1 MEFFPLDFRRLIS
14 QSFTSR
20 VTTPTQKSNLNSV
33 IRIES
38 IFCLIKSPGLVNCF
52 IFRIVINC
60 MSGKSGDQKRPV
72 HIPVLLREVMEQLDL
87 SPGLVVVD
95 GTVGAGGHSQHILKQ
110 IGTTGTLIGLDRDE
124 MMLGFAREKLGVE
137 ALPEG
142 QCFLR
147 QASYAE
153 LPAVL
158 EELQIPAVDRV
169 LLDLGLSSD
178 QLSDEARGFGFESP
192 GDLDL
197 RFDIRQGVPAWKLL
211 ETLSEAEL
219 AEILEVYGE
228 ERFSQRIAGQ
238 LVQQRKTN
246 PVRTAADLIEA
257 VQTALPAKALATARK
272 NPATRVF
279 QALRIAANQELEQ
292 LETML
297 ESVLP
302 QTLTSGGRA
311 VIISFHSLEDR
322 MVKQA
327 FKNRDQWKILTAK
340 PITATQAEQRVNPR
354 CRTAKLRVA
363 VKT

>member
-1 MEFFPLDFRRLIS
+1 
-14 QSFTSR
+14 
-20 VTTPTQKSNLNSV
+20 
-33 IRIES
+33 
-38 IFCLIKSPGLVNCF
+38 
-52 IFRIVINC
+52 

-137 ALPEG
+137 TLLDG

-158 EELQIPAVDRV
+158 EELQIPSVDRV

-178 QLSDEARGFGFESP
+178 QLSDETRGFGFETP

-197 RFDIRQGVPAWKLL
+197 RFDTRQGIPAWQLL

-219 AEILEVYGE
+219 VQIMEVYGE
-228 ERFSQRIAGQ
+228 ERFSQRIASQ

-257 VQTALPAKALATARK
+257 VQAALPAKALATARK

-297 ESVLP
+297 DAVLP
-302 QTLTSGGRA
+302 QALKPGGRA

-327 FKNRDQWKILTAK
+327 FKDRDQWKNLTAK

>member
-1 MEFFPLDFRRLIS
+1 
-14 QSFTSR
+14 
-20 VTTPTQKSNLNSV
+20 
-33 IRIES
+33 
-38 IFCLIKSPGLVNCF
+38 
-52 IFRIVINC
+52 

-124 MMLGFAREKLGVE
+124 MMLGFAREKLGAE
-137 ALPEG
+137 TLPDG

-158 EELQIPAVDRV
+158 EELQIPSVDRV

-178 QLSDEARGFGFESP
+178 QLSDETRGFGFETP

-197 RFDIRQGVPAWKLL
+197 RFDTRQGIPAWQLL

-219 AEILEVYGE
+219 VEIMEVYGE
-228 ERFSQRIAGQ
+228 ERFSQRIASQ

-246 PVRTAADLIEA
+246 PVRTAADLIAA
-257 VQTALPAKALATARK
+257 VQAAMPAKVLATARK

-297 ESVLP
+297 DAVLP
-302 QTLTSGGRA
+302 QALKPGGRA

-327 FKNRDQWKILTAK
+327 FKDRDQWKNLTAK

>member
-1 MEFFPLDFRRLIS
+1 
-14 QSFTSR
+14 
-20 VTTPTQKSNLNSV
+20 
-33 IRIES
+33 
-38 IFCLIKSPGLVNCF
+38 
-52 IFRIVINC
+52 

-137 ALPEG
+137 TLPDG

-158 EELQIPAVDRV
+158 EELKLPSIDRV

-178 QLSDEARGFGFESP
+178 QLSDETRGFGFETP

-197 RFDIRQGVPAWKLL
+197 RFDTRQGIPAWQLL

-219 AEILEVYGE
+219 VEIMEVYGE
-228 ERFSQRIAGQ
+228 ERFSQRIASQ

-246 PVRTAADLIEA
+246 PVRTAADLIKA
-257 VQTALPAKALATARK
+257 VQAAMPAKALATARK

-297 ESVLP
+297 DAVLP
-302 QTLTSGGRA
+302 QALKPGGRA

-327 FKNRDQWKILTAK
+327 FKDRDQWKNLTAK

>member
-1 MEFFPLDFRRLIS
+1 M
-14 QSFTSR
+14 
-20 VTTPTQKSNLNSV
+20 
-33 IRIES
+33 
-38 IFCLIKSPGLVNCF
+38 
-52 IFRIVINC
+52 
-60 MSGKSGDQKRPV
+60 

-124 MMLGFAREKLGVE
+124 MMLGFAREKLGAE
-137 ALPEG
+137 TLPDG

-158 EELQIPAVDRV
+158 EELKLPSVDRV

-178 QLSDEARGFGFESP
+178 QLSDETRGFGFETP

-197 RFDIRQGVPAWKLL
+197 RFDTRQGIPAWQLL

-219 AEILEVYGE
+219 VEIMEVYGE
-228 ERFSQRIAGQ
+228 ERFSQRIASQ

-246 PVRTAADLIEA
+246 PVRTAADLIKA
-257 VQTALPAKALATARK
+257 VQAAMPAKALATARK

-297 ESVLP
+297 DAVLP
-302 QTLTSGGRA
+302 QALKPGGRA

-327 FKNRDQWKILTAK
+327 FKDRDQWKNLTAK

>member
-1 MEFFPLDFRRLIS
+1 
-14 QSFTSR
+14 
-20 VTTPTQKSNLNSV
+20 
-33 IRIES
+33 
-38 IFCLIKSPGLVNCF
+38 
-52 IFRIVINC
+52 

-137 ALPEG
+137 TLPDG

-158 EELQIPAVDRV
+158 EELQIPSVDRV

-178 QLSDEARGFGFESP
+178 QLSDETRGFGFETP

-197 RFDIRQGVPAWKLL
+197 RFDTRQGIPAWQLL

-219 AEILEVYGE
+219 VEIMEVYGE
-228 ERFSQRIAGQ
+228 ERFSQRIASQ

-257 VQTALPAKALATARK
+257 VQAALPAKALATSRK

-297 ESVLP
+297 DAVLP
-302 QTLTSGGRA
+302 QALKPGGRA
-311 VIISFHSLEDR
+311 AIISFHSLEDR

-327 FKNRDQWKILTAK
+327 FKGRDQWKNLTAK

>member
-1 MEFFPLDFRRLIS
+1 
-14 QSFTSR
+14 
-20 VTTPTQKSNLNSV
+20 
-33 IRIES
+33 
-38 IFCLIKSPGLVNCF
+38 
-52 IFRIVINC
+52 

-137 ALPEG
+137 TLPDG

-158 EELQIPAVDRV
+158 EELKLPSIDRV

-178 QLSDEARGFGFESP
+178 QLSDETRGFGFETP

-197 RFDIRQGVPAWKLL
+197 RFDTRQGIPAWQLL

-219 AEILEVYGE
+219 VEIMEVYGE
-228 ERFSQRIAGQ
+228 ERFSQRIASQ

-246 PVRTAADLIEA
+246 PVRTAADLIAA
-257 VQTALPAKALATARK
+257 VQAAMPAKALATARK

-297 ESVLP
+297 DAVLP
-302 QTLTSGGRA
+302 QALNPGGKA

-327 FKNRDQWKILTAK
+327 FKDRDRWKNLTAK

>member
-1 MEFFPLDFRRLIS
+1 
-14 QSFTSR
+14 
-20 VTTPTQKSNLNSV
+20 
-33 IRIES
+33 
-38 IFCLIKSPGLVNCF
+38 
-52 IFRIVINC
+52 

-110 IGTTGTLIGLDRDE
+110 IGAKGTLIGLDRDA

-158 EELQIPAVDRV
+158 DELQIPAVDRV

-192 GDLDL
+192 GELDL
-197 RFDIRQGVPAWKLL
+197 RFDTRQGVPAWQLL

-238 LVQQRKTN
+238 LVQQRKAK

-257 VQTALPAKALATARK
+257 VQAALPAKALATARK

-302 QTLTSGGRA
+302 QALKPGGRA

-327 FKNRDQWKILTAK
+327 FKDRDQWKNLTAK

>member
-1 MEFFPLDFRRLIS
+1 
-14 QSFTSR
+14 
-20 VTTPTQKSNLNSV
+20 
-33 IRIES
+33 
-38 IFCLIKSPGLVNCF
+38 
-52 IFRIVINC
+52 

-72 HIPVLLREVMEQLDL
+72 HIPVLLREVIEHLDL

-95 GTVGAGGHSQHILKQ
+95 GTVGAGGHSEHILKR
-110 IGTTGTLIGLDRDE
+110 IGTEGTLIGLDRDA
-124 MMLGFAREKLGVE
+124 MMLGFAGKKL
-137 ALPEG
+137 AAQTLPEG

-153 LPAVL
+153 LPAIL

-178 QLSDEARGFGFESP
+178 QLSDEERGFGFEST
-192 GDLDL
+192 GELDL

-219 AEILEVYGE
+219 IEILEVYGE
-228 ERFSQRIAGQ
+228 ERFSQRIASQ
-238 LVQQRKTN
+238 VVQQRKTN
-246 PVRTAADLIEA
+246 PVRTAADLIQVVED
-257 VQTALPAKALATARK
+257 ALPPKALATARK

-302 QTLTSGGRA
+302 QTLKPGGKA
-311 VIISFHSLEDR
+311 AIISFHSLEDR

-327 FKNRDQWKILTAK
+327 FKDRSLWKNLTTK

-363 VKT
+363 MKT

>member
-1 MEFFPLDFRRLIS
+1 
-14 QSFTSR
+14 
-20 VTTPTQKSNLNSV
+20 
-33 IRIES
+33 
-38 IFCLIKSPGLVNCF
+38 
-52 IFRIVINC
+52 

-124 MMLGFAREKLGVE
+124 MMLGFAREKLGAE
-137 ALPEG
+137 TLPDG

-158 EELQIPAVDRV
+158 EELQIPSVDRV

-178 QLSDEARGFGFESP
+178 QLSDDTRGFGFETP

-197 RFDIRQGVPAWKLL
+197 RFDTRQGIPAWQLL

-219 AEILEVYGE
+219 VEIMEVYGE
-228 ERFSQRIAGQ
+228 ERFSQRIASQ

-246 PVRTAADLIEA
+246 PVRTAADLIAA
-257 VQTALPAKALATARK
+257 VQAAMPAKALATARK

-297 ESVLP
+297 DAVLP
-302 QTLTSGGRA
+302 QALKPGGRA

-327 FKNRDQWKILTAK
+327 FKDRDQWKNLTAK

>member
-1 MEFFPLDFRRLIS
+1 
-14 QSFTSR
+14 
-20 VTTPTQKSNLNSV
+20 
-33 IRIES
+33 
-38 IFCLIKSPGLVNCF
+38 
-52 IFRIVINC
+52 

-124 MMLGFAREKLGVE
+124 MMLGFAREKLGAE
-137 ALPEG
+137 TLPDG

-158 EELQIPAVDRV
+158 EELKLPSVDRV

-178 QLSDEARGFGFESP
+178 QLSDETRGFGFETP

-197 RFDIRQGVPAWKLL
+197 RFDTRQGIPAWQLL

-219 AEILEVYGE
+219 VEIMEVYGE
-228 ERFSQRIAGQ
+228 ERFSQRIASQ

-246 PVRTAADLIEA
+246 PVRTAADLIAA
-257 VQTALPAKALATARK
+257 VQAAMPAKALATARK

-297 ESVLP
+297 DAVLP
-302 QTLTSGGRA
+302 QALKPGGRA

-327 FKNRDQWKILTAK
+327 FKDRDRWKNLTAK

>member
-1 MEFFPLDFRRLIS
+1 
-14 QSFTSR
+14 
-20 VTTPTQKSNLNSV
+20 
-33 IRIES
+33 
-38 IFCLIKSPGLVNCF
+38 
-52 IFRIVINC
+52 

-137 ALPEG
+137 TLPDG

-158 EELQIPAVDRV
+158 EELKLPSIDRV

-178 QLSDEARGFGFESP
+178 QLSDETRGFGFETP

-197 RFDIRQGVPAWKLL
+197 RFDTRQGIPAWQLL

-219 AEILEVYGE
+219 VEIMEVYGE
-228 ERFSQRIAGQ
+228 ERFSQRIASQ

-246 PVRTAADLIEA
+246 PVRTAADLIAA
-257 VQTALPAKALATARK
+257 VQAAMPAKALATARK

-297 ESVLP
+297 DAVLP
-302 QTLTSGGRA
+302 QALKPGGRA

-327 FKNRDQWKILTAK
+327 FKDRDQWKNLTAK

>member
-1 MEFFPLDFRRLIS
+1 
-14 QSFTSR
+14 
-20 VTTPTQKSNLNSV
+20 
-33 IRIES
+33 
-38 IFCLIKSPGLVNCF
+38 
-52 IFRIVINC
+52 

-124 MMLGFAREKLGVE
+124 MMLGFAREKLGAE
-137 ALPEG
+137 TLPDG

-158 EELQIPAVDRV
+158 EELKLPSVDRV

-178 QLSDEARGFGFESP
+178 QLSDETRGFGFETP

-197 RFDIRQGVPAWKLL
+197 RFDTRQGIPAWQLL

-219 AEILEVYGE
+219 VEIMEVYGE
-228 ERFSQRIAGQ
+228 ERFSQRIASQ

-246 PVRTAADLIEA
+246 PVRTAADLIKA
-257 VQTALPAKALATARK
+257 VQAAMPAKALATARK

-297 ESVLP
+297 DAVLP
-302 QTLTSGGRA
+302 QALKPGGRA

-327 FKNRDQWKILTAK
+327 FKDRDQWKNLTAK

>member
-1 MEFFPLDFRRLIS
+1 
-14 QSFTSR
+14 
-20 VTTPTQKSNLNSV
+20 
-33 IRIES
+33 
-38 IFCLIKSPGLVNCF
+38 
-52 IFRIVINC
+52 

-124 MMLGFAREKLGVE
+124 MMLGFAREKLGAE
-137 ALPEG
+137 TLPDG

-158 EELQIPAVDRV
+158 EELQIPSVDRI

-178 QLSDEARGFGFESP
+178 QLSDDTRGFGFETP

-197 RFDIRQGVPAWKLL
+197 RFDTRQGIPAWQLL

-219 AEILEVYGE
+219 VEIMEVYGE
-228 ERFSQRIAGQ
+228 ERFSQRIASQ

-246 PVRTAADLIEA
+246 PVRTAADLIAA
-257 VQTALPAKALATARK
+257 VQAAMPAKALATARK

-297 ESVLP
+297 DAVLP
-302 QTLTSGGRA
+302 QTLKPGGRA

-327 FKNRDQWKILTAK
+327 FKDRDQWKNLSAK

>member
-1 MEFFPLDFRRLIS
+1 
-14 QSFTSR
+14 
-20 VTTPTQKSNLNSV
+20 
-33 IRIES
+33 
-38 IFCLIKSPGLVNCF
+38 
-52 IFRIVINC
+52 

-124 MMLGFAREKLGVE
+124 MMLGFAREKLGVKT
-137 ALPEG
+137 LPDG

-158 EELQIPAVDRV
+158 EELQIPSVDRV

-178 QLSDEARGFGFESP
+178 QLSDETRGFGFETP

-197 RFDIRQGVPAWKLL
+197 RFDTRQGIPAWQLL

-219 AEILEVYGE
+219 VEIMEVYGE
-228 ERFSQRIAGQ
+228 ERFSQRIASQ

-246 PVRTAADLIEA
+246 PVRTAADLIAA
-257 VQTALPAKALATARK
+257 VQAAMPAKALATARK

-297 ESVLP
+297 DAVLP
-302 QTLTSGGRA
+302 QTLKPGGRA

-327 FKNRDQWKILTAK
+327 FKDRDQWKNLTAK

>member
-1 MEFFPLDFRRLIS
+1 
-14 QSFTSR
+14 
-20 VTTPTQKSNLNSV
+20 
-33 IRIES
+33 
-38 IFCLIKSPGLVNCF
+38 
-52 IFRIVINC
+52 

-124 MMLGFAREKLGVE
+124 MMLGFAREKLGAE
-137 ALPEG
+137 TLPDG

-158 EELQIPAVDRV
+158 EELQIPSVDRV

-178 QLSDEARGFGFESP
+178 QLSDETRGFGFETP

-197 RFDIRQGVPAWKLL
+197 RFDTRQGIPAWQLL

-219 AEILEVYGE
+219 VEIMEVYGE
-228 ERFSQRIAGQ
+228 ERFSQRIASQ

-257 VQTALPAKALATARK
+257 VQAAMPAKALATARK

-297 ESVLP
+297 DAVLP
-302 QTLTSGGRA
+302 QALKPGGRA

-327 FKNRDQWKILTAK
+327 FKDRDQWKNLTAK

>member
-1 MEFFPLDFRRLIS
+1 
-14 QSFTSR
+14 
-20 VTTPTQKSNLNSV
+20 
-33 IRIES
+33 
-38 IFCLIKSPGLVNCF
+38 
-52 IFRIVINC
+52 
-60 MSGKSGDQKRPV
+60 MSGKSGDQKWPV

-137 ALPEG
+137 TLPDG

-158 EELQIPAVDRV
+158 EELQIPSVDRV

-178 QLSDEARGFGFESP
+178 QLSDETRGFGFETP

-197 RFDIRQGVPAWKLL
+197 RFDTRQGIPAWQLL

-219 AEILEVYGE
+219 VEIMEVYGE
-228 ERFSQRIAGQ
+228 ERFSQRIASQ

-257 VQTALPAKALATARK
+257 VQAALPAKALATARK

-297 ESVLP
+297 DAVLP
-302 QTLTSGGRA
+302 QALKPGGRA

-327 FKNRDQWKILTAK
+327 FKGRDQWKNLTAK

>member
-1 MEFFPLDFRRLIS
+1 
-14 QSFTSR
+14 
-20 VTTPTQKSNLNSV
+20 
-33 IRIES
+33 
-38 IFCLIKSPGLVNCF
+38 
-52 IFRIVINC
+52 

-137 ALPEG
+137 TLPDG

-158 EELQIPAVDRV
+158 EELKLPSVDRV

-178 QLSDEARGFGFESP
+178 QLSDETRGFGFETP

-197 RFDIRQGVPAWKLL
+197 RFDTRQGIPAWQLL

-219 AEILEVYGE
+219 VEIMEVYGE
-228 ERFSQRIAGQ
+228 ERFSQRIASQ

-246 PVRTAADLIEA
+246 PVRTAADLIAA
-257 VQTALPAKALATARK
+257 VQAAMPAKALATARK

-297 ESVLP
+297 DAVLP
-302 QTLTSGGRA
+302 QALNPGGKA

-327 FKNRDQWKILTAK
+327 FKDRDRWKNLTAK

>member
-1 MEFFPLDFRRLIS
+1 
-14 QSFTSR
+14 
-20 VTTPTQKSNLNSV
+20 
-33 IRIES
+33 
-38 IFCLIKSPGLVNCF
+38 
-52 IFRIVINC
+52 

-124 MMLGFAREKLGVE
+124 MMLGFAREKLGAE
-137 ALPEG
+137 TLPDG

-158 EELQIPAVDRV
+158 EELKLPSVDRV

-178 QLSDEARGFGFESP
+178 QLSDETRGFGFETP

-197 RFDIRQGVPAWKLL
+197 RFDTRQGIPAWQLL

-219 AEILEVYGE
+219 VEIMEVYGE
-228 ERFSQRIAGQ
+228 ERFSQRIASQ

-246 PVRTAADLIEA
+246 PVRTAADLIAA
-257 VQTALPAKALATARK
+257 VQAAMPAKALATARK

-297 ESVLP
+297 DAVLP
-302 QTLTSGGRA
+302 QALKPGGRA

-327 FKNRDQWKILTAK
+327 FKDRDQWKNLTAK

>member
-1 MEFFPLDFRRLIS
+1 
-14 QSFTSR
+14 
-20 VTTPTQKSNLNSV
+20 
-33 IRIES
+33 
-38 IFCLIKSPGLVNCF
+38 
-52 IFRIVINC
+52 

-124 MMLGFAREKLGVE
+124 MMLGFAREKLGAE
-137 ALPEG
+137 TLPDG

-158 EELQIPAVDRV
+158 EELQIPSVDRI

-178 QLSDEARGFGFESP
+178 QLSDDTRGFGFETP

-197 RFDIRQGVPAWKLL
+197 RFDTRQGIPAWQLL

-219 AEILEVYGE
+219 VEIMEVYGE
-228 ERFSQRIAGQ
+228 ERFSQRIASQ

-246 PVRTAADLIEA
+246 PVRTAADLIAA
-257 VQTALPAKALATARK
+257 VQAAMPAKALATARK

-297 ESVLP
+297 DAVLP
-302 QTLTSGGRA
+302 QTLKPGGRA

-327 FKNRDQWKILTAK
+327 FKDRDQWKNLTAK

>member
-1 MEFFPLDFRRLIS
+1 
-14 QSFTSR
+14 
-20 VTTPTQKSNLNSV
+20 
-33 IRIES
+33 
-38 IFCLIKSPGLVNCF
+38 
-52 IFRIVINC
+52 

-110 IGTTGTLIGLDRDE
+110 IGTTGTLIGLDRDA

-137 ALPEG
+137 TLPDR

-153 LPAVL
+153 LPSVL
-158 EELQIPAVDRV
+158 EELQISAVDRV

-178 QLSDEARGFGFESP
+178 QLSDETRGFGFETP

-197 RFDIRQGVPAWKLL
+197 RFDTRQGVPAWQLL
-211 ETLSEAEL
+211 GTLSEAEL
-219 AEILEVYGE
+219 VEIMEVYGE
-228 ERFSQRIAGQ
+228 ERFSQRIASQ

-257 VQTALPAKALATARK
+257 VQAAMPAKALATARK

-297 ESVLP
+297 DAVLP
-302 QTLTSGGRA
+302 QALKPGGRA

-327 FKNRDQWKILTAK
+327 FKDREQWKNLTAK

>member
-1 MEFFPLDFRRLIS
+1 
-14 QSFTSR
+14 
-20 VTTPTQKSNLNSV
+20 
-33 IRIES
+33 
-38 IFCLIKSPGLVNCF
+38 
-52 IFRIVINC
+52 

-124 MMLGFAREKLGVE
+124 MMLGFAREKLGAE
-137 ALPEG
+137 TLPDG

-158 EELQIPAVDRV
+158 EELQIPSVDRV

-178 QLSDEARGFGFESP
+178 QLSDETRGFGFETP

-197 RFDIRQGVPAWKLL
+197 RFDTRQGIPAWQLL

-219 AEILEVYGE
+219 VEIMEVYGE
-228 ERFSQRIAGQ
+228 ERFSQRIASQ

-246 PVRTAADLIEA
+246 PVRTAADLIAA
-257 VQTALPAKALATARK
+257 VQAAMPAKALATARK

-297 ESVLP
+297 DAVLP
-302 QTLTSGGRA
+302 QTLKPGGRA

-327 FKNRDQWKILTAK
+327 FKDRDQWKNLTAK

>member
-1 MEFFPLDFRRLIS
+1 
-14 QSFTSR
+14 
-20 VTTPTQKSNLNSV
+20 
-33 IRIES
+33 
-38 IFCLIKSPGLVNCF
+38 
-52 IFRIVINC
+52 

-137 ALPEG
+137 TLPDG

-158 EELQIPAVDRV
+158 EELQIPSVDRV

-178 QLSDEARGFGFESP
+178 QLSDETRGFGFETP

-197 RFDIRQGVPAWKLL
+197 RFDTRQGIPAWQLL
-211 ETLSEAEL
+211 ETLSESEL
-219 AEILEVYGE
+219 VEIMEVYGE
-228 ERFSQRIAGQ
+228 ERFSQRIASQ

-246 PVRTAADLIEA
+246 PVRTAADLIAA
-257 VQTALPAKALATARK
+257 VQAAMPAKALATARK

-297 ESVLP
+297 DAVLP
-302 QTLTSGGRA
+302 QALKPGGRA

-327 FKNRDQWKILTAK
+327 FKDRDQWKNLTAK

>member
-1 MEFFPLDFRRLIS
+1 
-14 QSFTSR
+14 
-20 VTTPTQKSNLNSV
+20 
-33 IRIES
+33 
-38 IFCLIKSPGLVNCF
+38 
-52 IFRIVINC
+52 

-137 ALPEG
+137 TLPDG

-158 EELQIPAVDRV
+158 EELKLPSIDRV

-178 QLSDEARGFGFESP
+178 QLSDETRGFGFETP

-197 RFDIRQGVPAWKLL
+197 RFDTRQGIPAWQLL

-219 AEILEVYGE
+219 VEIMEVYGE
-228 ERFSQRIAGQ
+228 ERFSQRIASQ

-246 PVRTAADLIEA
+246 PVRTAAHLIAA
-257 VQTALPAKALATARK
+257 VQAAMPAKALATARK

-297 ESVLP
+297 DAVLP
-302 QTLTSGGRA
+302 QALKPGGRA

-327 FKNRDQWKILTAK
+327 FKDRDQWKNLTAK